1 MLIEVT
7 RYWWVVAVRG
17 LAAVLFGLAAF
28 AWPQVTLTVLV
39 LLFGAYALVDGVL
52 GLIYAFGSGRPFRAM
67 RVGEGVA
74 GIIVGVIALAW
85 PGITALALLYL
96 IAAWAVVTGILEIV
110 AAIDLRKVIDNEWLL
125 LLSGIASVIVGV
137 MLAVWPGAGALAL
150 IWLIG
155 GYAIVF
161 GGLLIALAFRLR
173 ASRKKVDAN
182 VATNDHH
189 KPGRSHKHRDPRT
202 QEKKARPSLGASP
215 GRSVTVHRLLGSS
228 LANRHCS

>member
-7 RYWWVVAVRG
+7 RYWWVVAIRG

-52 GLIYAFGSGRPFRAM
+52 GLIYAFGSGRPFRAV

-173 ASRKKVDAN
+173 ASRKNVDAN
-182 VATNDHH
+182 VSD
-189 KPGRSHKHRDPRT
+189 
-202 QEKKARPSLGASP
+202 ERPSQTGAIAQ
-215 GRSVTVHRLLGSS
+215 T
-228 LANRHCS
+228 